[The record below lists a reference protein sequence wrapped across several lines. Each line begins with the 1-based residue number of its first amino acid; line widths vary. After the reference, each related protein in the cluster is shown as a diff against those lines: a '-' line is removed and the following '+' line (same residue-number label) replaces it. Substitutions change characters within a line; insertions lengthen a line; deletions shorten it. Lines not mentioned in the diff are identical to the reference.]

1 MSTEINTISTTNVV
15 VEVSNLQGAVGPANV
30 LTIGTVSTVP
40 TGGDSTATITG
51 VSPAQTLSFG
61 IPRGKPAGIEYI
73 FDTGVV
79 DSDPGAGKIKFD
91 NATIGSVTFVYIDN
105 VDASAINQTAWYD
118 TFDDSTSTV
127 IKGQLIFNTFNLG
140 SVVFDVTGAVTIAS
154 GYYKIPVTYVSG
166 TIPTADTVLFANF
179 YRVGD
184 VGTLTQAQADGFY
197 VNVTGD
203 TMSGSLTMGNVIDMG
218 SNRIT
223 NLATPIDAGDAVN
236 KSYADAI
243 VQGINIHASVRVAT
257 TANLTGTYNNGTAGV
272 GATFTATAN
281 GAISIDGVSLSLN
294 DRVLVKDQSTGL
306 QNGIYTVTTVGTVST
321 PFVLTR
327 ATDADNS
334 PAGEVITGDFCF
346 TLEGTVNAG
355 FGFTLTTTGTITIG
369 TTTLTYTAFSSAP
382 TIATGYGLLEPTP
395 GTVEV
400 DNTVIAPLDSPAL
413 TGTATAV
420 NLNTSGTL
428 TTSGI
433 LNADGTNNLAAYTTY
448 YGGHILVNPWG
459 RNTMRYEAIANS
471 ATVVTDGGVAW
482 TASGTAAAVTIAN
495 TNLFT
500 RTRRIQYP
508 TGGTA
513 NTLAGIR
520 NVVLENFPIQG
531 IRSSVVV
538 GNSLSAAQTRRV
550 FIGFGGIA
558 QQLTNAAYSSLT
570 AYVNLFGFGYDTT
583 HSNWQFVHN
592 DSTGAPTV
600 VDLGVDYPCNTI
612 NTDMFQFEIDVVPTG
627 STTYDLKYKA
637 TNLTTATTTGWVT
650 VTGSDIP
657 VYNLALAGPQVSIMN
672 TTTTNHALHINSI
685 YAEKGIG

>member
-30 LTIGTVSTVP
+30 LTVGTVSTVAS
-40 TGGDSTATITG
+40 GANATATITG
-51 VSPAQTLSFG
+51 SSPAQVLNLG
-61 IPRGKPAGIEYI
+61 VPRGEPAGIEYI

-105 VDASAINQTAWYD
+105 VDVSAINQTAWYD

-127 IKGQLIFNTFNLG
+127 IKGQLIFNTYNLG
-140 SVVFDVTGAVTIAS
+140 TTVFNVTGAVTVAS

-166 TIPTADTVLFANF
+166 TLPTANTVLFASF

-218 SNRIT
+218 TNKIT
-223 NLATPIDAGDAVN
+223 NLATPTDANDAVN
-236 KSYADAI
+236 KTYADSI

-294 DRVLVKDQSTGL
+294 DRVLVKNQSTGL
-306 QNGIYTVTTVGTVST
+306 QNGIYTVTTVGTAGT

-334 PAGEVITGDFCF
+334 PAGEVSTGDFCF

-369 TTTLTYTAFSSAP
+369 TTSLTFTAFSSAP
-382 TIATGYGLLEPTP
+382 TIVTGYGLLEPTP

-400 DNTVIAPLDSPAL
+400 DNTVIAPLASPAL

-420 NLNTSGTL
+420 NLTTSGTL
-428 TTSGI
+428 
-433 LNADGTNNLAAYTTY
+433 NANGTNNLAAYTTY

-459 RNTMRYEAIANS
+459 RSTMRYEAIANS
-471 ATVVTDGGVAW
+471 ATAVTDGGVAW
-482 TASGTAAAVTIAN
+482 TASGTPAAVTIAN

-500 RTRRIQYP
+500 RTRRIAFP
-508 TGGTA
+508 TGTGA

-520 NVVLENFPIQG
+520 NIVLESFPIQG
-531 IRSSVVV
+531 IRSNVVV

-583 HSNWQFVHN
+583 HSNWQFMHN
-592 DSTGAPTV
+592 DSTGAPTL
-600 VDLGVDYPCNTI
+600 VDLGASYPCNTI
-612 NTDMFQFEIDVVPTG
+612 DTDMFQFEIDVVPTG
-627 STTYDLKYKA
+627 STTYNLKYKA

-672 TTTTNHALHINSI
+672 TTTTNHELEINSI